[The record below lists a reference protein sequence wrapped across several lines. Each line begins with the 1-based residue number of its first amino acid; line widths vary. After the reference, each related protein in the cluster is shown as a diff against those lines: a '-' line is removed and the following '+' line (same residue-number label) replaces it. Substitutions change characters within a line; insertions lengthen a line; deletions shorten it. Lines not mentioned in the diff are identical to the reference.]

1 MKHCLLPILALF
13 VAGFIALS
21 ATAPAAASGDI
32 VVASQETTV
41 VVTPTAARI
50 KLVNLPTLKFGL
62 RAAFRCAGEPVSV
75 TLSIADTYA
84 TLHQDQLAGLRA
96 AEATLTV
103 PPSQLAL
110 AASSRFCRADDPDT
124 ADELLVPGLVTAHAS
139 LRCADDA
146 GDSVHFAS
154 APLQVRLIC
163 ERQPDEAQAPS
174 EAPAA
179 R

>member
-1 MKHCLLPILALF
+1 MRFCLPPILALF
-13 VAGFIALS
+13 VAGLS
-21 ATAPAAASGDI
+21 ALTAAAPAAASGDI
-32 VVASQETTV
+32 VVAAQETTV
-41 VVTPTAARI
+41 VVAPSAART
-50 KLVNLPTLKFGL
+50 KLVSLPPLKFGL
-62 RAAFRCAGEPVSV
+62 RAAFRCKGEPVSV
-75 TLSIADTYA
+75 TLSIADTFE
-84 TLHQDQLAGLRA
+84 TLQQDQLAGLRA
-96 AEATLTV
+96 AEAALTL
-103 PPSQLAL
+103 PPRQLAL

-139 LRCADDA
+139 LRCSDDA

-163 ERQPDEAQAPS
+163 DRQPDEAQAPS

>member
-1 MKHCLLPILALF
+1 MKHCLPSILALF
-13 VAGFIALS
+13 VAGLTALTAAS
-21 ATAPAAASGDI
+21 PATASGDI
-32 VVASQETTV
+32 VVAAQETTV
-41 VVTPTAARI
+41 TVAPSTARM

-62 RAAFRCAGEPVSV
+62 RAAFKCTGEPVSV
-75 TLSIADTYA
+75 TLSIADTHT
-84 TLHQDQLAGLRA
+84 TLRQDQLAGLRA
-96 AEATLTV
+96 AEALLTV

-124 ADELLVPGLVTAHAS
+124 LDELLVPGLVTAHAS
-139 LRCADDA
+139 LRCSDDD

-163 ERQPDEAQAPS
+163 ERQPDDAQAPS
-174 EAPAA
+174 GAPAA